1 MIDAVLVWL
10 EHLMGSPWVYAA
22 LLLMSLV
29 DSVIPLFP
37 SEAPIILAAAYS
49 ASEGSPHLAGVFVA
63 AAVGAW
69 LGDHMTY
76 FIGRSQAGRIDRWPP
91 GSRRGRA
98 VQTARGL
105 LERRGG
111 MALVVARF
119 IPWGR
124 IATTFVMG
132 ATRYPLRSYSA
143 YDALGTGVWAL
154 HGCLLGYLG
163 GVAFQDEPV
172 KGMAL
177 GIGMALVASVLVE
190 LGRWWWDRRRTRTAA
205 EREAEPTP
213 TLLE

>member
-10 EHLMGSPWVYAA
+10 EHLMGSPWVYMA
-22 LLLMSLV
+22 LLTMSLV

-37 SEAPIILAAAYS
+37 SEAPIILAAAYA
-49 ASEGSPHLAGVFVA
+49 ASEGSPHVVGIFLS

-76 FIGRSQAGRIDRWPP
+76 AIGRSQAGRIDRWPP
-91 GSRRGRA
+91 GTRRGRA
-98 VQTARGL
+98 VRTARGL
-105 LERRGG
+105 LARRGG

-143 YDALGTGVWAL
+143 YDALGTSVWAL
-154 HGCLLGYLG
+154 HG
-163 GVAFQDEPV
+163 GVAFQHEPL

-177 GIGMALVASVLVE
+177 GLGMALVASVLVE
-190 LGRWWWDRRRTRTAA
+190 VGRWWWARRRARTPVSAPSLV
-205 EREAEPTP
+205 E
-213 TLLE
+213 

>member
-1 MIDAVLVWL
+1 
-10 EHLMGSPWVYAA
+10 MGSPWVYAA

-37 SEAPIILAAAYS
+37 SEAPLILAAAYS
-49 ASEGSPHLAGVFVA
+49 ASQGSPHLAGVFVS

-76 FIGRSQAGRIDRWPP
+76 AIGRTQSGRVDRWPANT
-91 GSRRGRA
+91 RRARA
-98 VQTARGL
+98 VTMARRL
-105 LERRGG
+105 LARRGG

-143 YDALGTGVWAL
+143 YDALGTSVWAL
-154 HGCLLGYLG
+154 HACLLGYIG
-163 GVAFQDEPV
+163 GVAFQHEPL
-172 KGMAL
+172 KATAL
-177 GIGMALVASVLVE
+177 GLVMALVASALIE
-190 LGRWWWDRRRTRTAA
+190 LGRWWWERRRAA
-205 EREAEPTP
+205 A
-213 TLLE
+213 